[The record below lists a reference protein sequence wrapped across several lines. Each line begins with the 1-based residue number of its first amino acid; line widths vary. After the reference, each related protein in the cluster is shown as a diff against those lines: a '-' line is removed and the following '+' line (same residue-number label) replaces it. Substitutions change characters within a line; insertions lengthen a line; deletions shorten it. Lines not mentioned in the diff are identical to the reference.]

1 VVYCKGSV
9 TGGFGKRIFVNLPSL
24 GNAVIVV
31 VKVVV
36 RVASQV
42 GRGAMSMGSK
52 AILDATMFPST
63 IYQMI

>member
-36 RVASQV
+36 RVASRV
-42 GRGAMSMGSK
+42 GRGAMSMGRK
-52 AILDATMFPST
+52 PF
-63 IYQMI
+63 